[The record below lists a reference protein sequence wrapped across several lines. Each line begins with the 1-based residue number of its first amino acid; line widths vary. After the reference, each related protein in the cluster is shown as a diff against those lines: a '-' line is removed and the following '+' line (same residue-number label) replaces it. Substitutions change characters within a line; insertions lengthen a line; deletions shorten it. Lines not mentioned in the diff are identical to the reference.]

1 MQCAPQ
7 AVGPNGTLEADA
19 AASLVAATIFGA
31 ITDPY
36 FNAWFD
42 RLGLEG
48 GDKCA
53 WDFGTTYTAPNGALA
68 NVHIGP
74 RDFLLQRYWMP
85 TRNGGT
91 CSIAA
96 P

>member
-7 AVGPNGTLEADA
+7 SVGPNGGYEADA
-19 AASLVAATIFGA
+19 AASLVAATIFES

-48 GDKCA
+48 ADKCA
-53 WDFGTTYTAPNGALA
+53 WDFGPTYTTANGAKA
-68 NVHIGP
+68 NVHIGQN
-74 RDFLLQRYWMP
+74 DYLLQRFWAP
-85 TRNGGT
+85 TKNGGS